1 MLRFGALAT
10 NLRLSMNRIWN
21 SVVGK
26 LWGTILLLVLF
37 VLFIVTVLMLEF
49 LENFHTQQ
57 TEESL
62 RQEAAT
68 IGTIVEQHDEVEDSM
83 QIIQDIL
90 GAETNALIARNA
102 ESVFLSVHDG
112 LNKEFIRDKILNDK
126 DLSKIYTSN
135 ETILKKMLMPSMS
148 NEDRMENY
156 IILASPLESD
166 KEIHGAVFIYQSLEV
181 VNKTSNHTTRIV
193 FLSGFIALLLTTM
206 LTFFLS
212 TRITSPLR
220 TMREAALELAKG
232 NFETKVPY
240 LQRDEIGE
248 LGSAFNRMGS
258 QLKHHVELINQE
270 KEQLSSILTSMT
282 DAVITFNKDFK
293 VLVSNPQADQLF
305 EKWNVNN
312 ETTSNAHL
320 PAELFHLLD
329 HVFHLEEELDEEL
342 EIKGSYFSVS
352 ISLLYSKDSV
362 RGAVVVLRDMTEQH
376 RLDKMRS
383 DFIANVSHELRT
395 PISMLHGYSEAIID
409 GVVTT
414 EEDKSEMI
422 RVIYDESKR
431 MGRLV
436 TELLDLARL
445 ESGYLSIYKDKVS
458 VIPAIERITQKFD
471 QIAREKNIRLQVE
484 HTLNHPLYLQL
495 DEDRME
501 QVLTNLIDNA
511 LRHTPEGESVTV
523 KLAQTNQ
530 RVIIKVADTGYG
542 IPKEDLP
549 YVFERFYKADKART
563 RGKSGTGLGLAIAK
577 NIVERHDG
585 ELSVESEV
593 GVGTTFIIQLPLNE

>member
-1 MLRFGALAT
+1 
-10 NLRLSMNRIWN
+10 MNRILN

-57 TEESL
+57 AEETL

-68 IGTIVEQHDEVEDSM
+68 IGKIVEQHDKVEDSL

-90 GAETNALIARNA
+90 GAETNALIVRNS
-102 ESVFLSVHDG
+102 ESVFLSIHDG
-112 LNKEFIRDKILNDK
+112 LNEHVIKDKILSDS
-126 DLSKIYTSN
+126 DLKKVYISN
-135 ETILKKMLMPSMS
+135 KTIIKKMLMPSMTK
-148 NEDRMENY
+148 EDQMESY
-156 IILASPLESD
+156 IILASPFESD
-166 KEIHGAVFIYQSLEV
+166 KEVHGAVFIYQSLEV

-206 LTFFLS
+206 FSFFLTS
-212 TRITSPLR
+212 RITSPLR

-232 NFETKVPY
+232 NFETKVPQ

-248 LGSAFNRMGS
+248 LGSAFNRMGK
-258 QLKHHVELINQE
+258 QLKNHVEVINQE
-270 KEQLSSILTSMT
+270 KEQLSNILTAMT
-282 DAVITFNKDFK
+282 DAVITFNKDFH
-293 VLVSNPQADQLF
+293 VLVSNPQADKLF
-305 EKWNVNN
+305 QKWNINN
-312 ETTSNAHL
+312 ETTDYSHL
-320 PAELFHLLD
+320 PAELYHLLD
-329 HVFHLEEELDEEL
+329 HVFNLEEELEEEL
-342 EIKGSYFSVS
+342 GIKGSYFSVS
-352 ISLLYSKDSV
+352 ISLLYSKEAV
-362 RGAVVVLRDMTEQH
+362 RGAVVVLRDMTEQN

-395 PISMLHGYSEAIID
+395 PISMLQGYSEAIID
-409 GVVTT
+409 DVVTT
-414 EEDKSEMI
+414 EEDRKEMI
-422 RVIYDESKR
+422 RIIYDESKR

-445 ESGYLSIYKDKVS
+445 ESGYLSIFKEEVS
-458 VIPAIERITQKFD
+458 IIPTIERITQKFD
-471 QIAREKNIRLQVE
+471 QIAKENNIRLVLEQN
-484 HTLNHPLYLQL
+484 LKDPLFLEL

-511 LRHTPEGESVTV
+511 LRHTEKKGSVTV
-523 KLAQTNQ
+523 RLTRLNHHLTIE
-530 RVIIKVADTGYG
+530 VEDTGYG
-542 IPKEDLP
+542 IPSEDLP

-577 NIVERHDG
+577 NIVERHAG
-585 ELSVESEV
+585 NLSVESEL
-593 GVGTTFIIQLPLNE
+593 GVGTKFIVQLPIT

>member
-1 MLRFGALAT
+1 
-10 NLRLSMNRIWN
+10 MNRIWN

-37 VLFIVTVLMLEF
+37 VLFIITVLMLEF
-49 LENFHTQQ
+49 LENFHTEQA
-57 TEESL
+57 EESL

-68 IGTIVEQHDEVEDSM
+68 IGKIVEQYDQIEDSM
-83 QIIQDIL
+83 QIIQNIL
-90 GAETNALIARNA
+90 GAETSALIVRNA
-102 ESVFLSVHDG
+102 ESVFLSVHEG
-112 LNKEFIRDKILNDK
+112 LNKEVFQEKLLKDK
-126 DLSKIYTSN
+126 DLTNIYRTN
-135 ETILKKMLMPSMS
+135 ETIIKKMLMPSMTEE
-148 NEDRMENY
+148 NRMENY

-206 LTFFLS
+206 FSFFLS
-212 TRITSPLR
+212 SRITSPLR
-220 TMREAALELAKG
+220 SMREAASELAKG

-240 LQRDEIGE
+240 VQKDEIGE
-248 LGSAFNRMGS
+248 LSSAFNRMGS
-258 QLKHHVELINQE
+258 QLKHHVEVINQE

-282 DAVITFNKDFK
+282 DAVITFNKDLT
-293 VLVSNPQADQLF
+293 VLVSNPQADSLIQ
-305 EKWNVNN
+305 KWYANN
-312 ETTSNAHL
+312 ETADNSNL
-320 PAELFHLLD
+320 PAELYDLLD
-329 HVFHLEEELDEEL
+329 HVFHLEEEIDEEL
-342 EIKGSYFSVS
+342 EIKGFYFSVS
-352 ISLLYSKDSV
+352 ISLLYSKEAV

-395 PISMLHGYSEAIID
+395 PISMLQGYSEAIID
-409 GVVTT
+409 EVVTT
-414 EEDKSEMI
+414 EEDKNEII

-445 ESGYLSIYKDKVS
+445 ESGYLSIYKEEVS
-458 VIPAIERITQKFD
+458 VLPTIERITLKFD
-471 QIAREKNIRLQVE
+471 QIAKEKNIRLYFE
-484 HTLNHPLYLQL
+484 HTLSETIHLQL

-511 LRHTPEGESVTV
+511 LRHTPKDGSVTV
-523 KLAQTNQ
+523 NLTEAAGHIMIEVK
-530 RVIIKVADTGYG
+530 DTGYG

-585 ELSVESEV
+585 SLSVESEV
-593 GVGTTFIIQLPLNE
+593 GVGTTFIIKLPLNL

>member
-1 MLRFGALAT
+1 
-10 NLRLSMNRIWN
+10 MNRIWN

-37 VLFIVTVLMLEF
+37 VLFIITVLMLEF
-49 LENFHTQQ
+49 LENFHTEQA
-57 TEESL
+57 EESL

-68 IGTIVEQHDEVEDSM
+68 IGKIVEQYDQIEDSM
-83 QIIQDIL
+83 QIIQNIL
-90 GAETNALIARNA
+90 GAETSALIVRNA
-102 ESVFLSVHDG
+102 ESVFLSVHEG
-112 LNKEFIRDKILNDK
+112 LNKEVFQEKLLEDKE
-126 DLSKIYTSN
+126 LSNIYTTN
-135 ETILKKMLMPSMS
+135 NTIIKKTLMPSMTE
-148 NEDRMENY
+148 EDRMENY

-206 LTFFLS
+206 FSFFLS
-212 TRITSPLR
+212 SRITSPLR

-232 NFETKVPY
+232 NFETKVLY
-240 LQRDEIGE
+240 VQKDEIGE
-248 LGSAFNRMGS
+248 LSAAFNRMGS
-258 QLKHHVELINQE
+258 QLKDHVEVISQE

-282 DAVITFNKDFK
+282 DAVITFNKDFN
-293 VLVSNPQADQLF
+293 VLVSNPQADQLIV
-305 EKWNVNN
+305 KWHEHN
-312 ETTSNAHL
+312 EVAGQSNL
-320 PAELFHLLD
+320 PVELYHLLD
-329 HVFHLEEELDEEL
+329 HVFHQEEEIDEEI
-342 EIKGSYFSVS
+342 EIQGSYFSVS
-352 ISLLYSKDSV
+352 VSLLYSKDSV

-395 PISMLHGYSEAIID
+395 PISMLQGYSEAIID
-409 GVVTT
+409 EVVTT
-414 EEDKSEMI
+414 EEDKNEMI
-422 RVIYDESKR
+422 RIIYDESKR
-431 MGRLV
+431 MSRLV

-445 ESGYLSIYKDKVS
+445 ESGYLSIYKEKVS
-458 VIPAIERITQKFD
+458 VLPTIERITQKFD
-471 QIAREKNIRLQVE
+471 QIAKEKNIRLYFE
-484 HTLNHPLYLQL
+484 HTLSESIHLQL

-511 LRHTPEGESVTV
+511 LRHTPKEGSVTV
-523 KLAQTNQ
+523 KLTQTAGQ
-530 RVIIKVADTGYG
+530 LMIEVKDTGYG

-549 YVFERFYKADKART
+549 FVFERFYKADKART

-585 ELSVESEV
+585 RLSVESEV
-593 GVGTTFIIQLPLNE
+593 GVGTAFIIKIPLT

>member
-1 MLRFGALAT
+1 
-10 NLRLSMNRIWN
+10 MNRIWN

-37 VLFIVTVLMLEF
+37 VLFIITVLMLEF
-49 LENFHTQQ
+49 LENFHTEQA
-57 TEESL
+57 EESL

-68 IGTIVEQHDEVEDSM
+68 IGKIVEQYDQIEDSM

-90 GAETNALIARNA
+90 GAETNALIVRNS
-102 ESVFLSVHDG
+102 ESVFLSVHEG
-112 LNKEFIRDKILNDK
+112 LKKDIFQEKILKDK
-126 DLSKIYTSN
+126 DLSNIYTTN
-135 ETILKKMLMPSMS
+135 TTIIKKMLMPSMTD
-148 NEDRMENY
+148 EDRMENY

-166 KEIHGAVFIYQSLEV
+166 EEIHGAVFIYQSLEV

-206 LTFFLS
+206 FSFFLS
-212 TRITSPLR
+212 SRITLPLR
-220 TMREAALELAKG
+220 TMREAALEIAKG

-240 LQRDEIGE
+240 VQKDEIGE
-248 LGSAFNRMGS
+248 LGVAFNRMGS
-258 QLKHHVELINQE
+258 QLKHHVEVISQE

-282 DAVITFNKDFK
+282 DAVITFNKDFN
-293 VLVSNPQADQLF
+293 VLVSNPQANQLF
-305 EKWNVNN
+305 QKWYAYN
-312 ETTSNAHL
+312 ETGDNSNL
-320 PAELFHLLD
+320 PAELYHLLD
-329 HVFHLEEELDEEL
+329 HVFHLEEEMDEEI
-342 EIKGSYFSVS
+342 EIKGAYFSVS

-395 PISMLHGYSEAIID
+395 PISMLQGYSEAIID
-409 GVVTT
+409 EVVTT
-414 EEDKSEMI
+414 EEDKNEMI
-422 RVIYDESKR
+422 RIIYDESKR
-431 MGRLV
+431 MSRLV

-445 ESGYLSIYKDKVS
+445 ESGYLSIYKEEVS
-458 VIPAIERITQKFD
+458 ILPAIERITQKFD
-471 QIAREKNIRLQVE
+471 QIAKEKNIHLYFE
-484 HTLNHPLYLQL
+484 HTLTESVHLQI

-511 LRHTPEGESVTV
+511 LRHTSEGESVTV
-523 KLAQTNQ
+523 RLSQTDQ
-530 RVIIKVADTGYG
+530 QIKIEVADTGYG

-585 ELSVESEV
+585 NLSVESEV
-593 GVGTTFIIQLPLNE
+593 GVGTTFIIKLPLNHL

>member
-1 MLRFGALAT
+1 
-10 NLRLSMNRIWN
+10 MNRIWN

-26 LWGTILLLVLF
+26 LWLTILLLVLF

-49 LENFHTQQ
+49 LENFHTEQA
-57 TEESL
+57 EESL

-68 IGTIVEQHDEVEDSM
+68 IGKIVQQYDQIEDSM
-83 QIIQDIL
+83 QIIQNIL
-90 GAETNALIARNA
+90 GAETSALIVRNP
-102 ESVFLSVHDG
+102 ESVFLSVHEG
-112 LNKEFIRDKILNDK
+112 LNKEVFQEKLLK
-126 DLSKIYTSN
+126 DEDLANIYTAN
-135 ETILKKMLMPSMS
+135 NTIIKKMLMPSMS
-148 NEDRMENY
+148 EEDRMENY

-206 LTFFLS
+206 FSFFLS
-212 TRITSPLR
+212 SRITAPLR
-220 TMREAALELAKG
+220 SMREAASELAKG
-232 NFETKVPY
+232 NFETKVTY
-240 LQRDEIGE
+240 VQRDEIGE
-248 LGSAFNRMGS
+248 LSSAFNRMGS
-258 QLKHHVELINQE
+258 QLKHHVEVISQE

-282 DAVITFNKDFK
+282 DAVITFNKDLTI
-293 VLVSNPQADQLF
+293 LVSNPQADQLIQ
-305 EKWNVNN
+305 KWYANN
-312 ETTSNAHL
+312 ETADNSNL
-320 PAELFHLLD
+320 PAELYHLLD
-329 HVFHLEEELDEEL
+329 HVFHLEEEIDEEL

-352 ISLLYSKDSV
+352 ISLLYSKEAV

-395 PISMLHGYSEAIID
+395 PISMLQGYSEAIID
-409 GVVTT
+409 DVVTT
-414 EEDKSEMI
+414 VEEQNEMI

-445 ESGYLSIYKDKVS
+445 ESGYLSIYKEDVS
-458 VIPAIERITQKFD
+458 VVPTIERITQKFD
-471 QIAREKNIRLQVE
+471 QIAKEKNIGLYFE
-484 HTLNHPLYLQL
+484 HTLSESIHLQL

-511 LRHTPEGESVTV
+511 LRHTPKDGSVTV
-523 KLAQTNQ
+523 NLSKIAGHI
-530 RVIIKVADTGYG
+530 VIQVKDTGYG

-585 ELSVESEV
+585 SLSVESEV
-593 GVGTTFIIQLPLNE
+593 EVGTTFIIKLPLSE

>member
-1 MLRFGALAT
+1 
-10 NLRLSMNRIWN
+10 MNRIWN

-49 LENFHTQQ
+49 LEDFHTQQ
-57 TEESL
+57 AEESL

-68 IGTIVEQHDEVEDSM
+68 IGKIVEQHDEVEDSLE
-83 QIIQDIL
+83 IIQDIL
-90 GAETNALIARNA
+90 GSETNALIVRNS
-102 ESVFLSVHDG
+102 ESVFLSVHEG
-112 LNKEFIRDKILNDK
+112 LNKDVIKDKILDDT
-126 DLSKIYTSN
+126 DLAKIYTSDK
-135 ETILKKMLMPSMS
+135 TIIKKTLMPSMTF
-148 NEDRMENY
+148 EDRMENY

-166 KEIHGAVFIYQSLEV
+166 KEKHGAVFIYQSLEV
-181 VNKTSNHTTRIV
+181 VNKTSNSTTKIV

-206 LTFFLS
+206 FTFFLTS
-212 TRITSPLR
+212 RITSPLR
-220 TMREAALELAKG
+220 SMREAALELAKG

-248 LGSAFNRMGS
+248 LGSAFNRMGR
-258 QLKHHVELINQE
+258 QLKHHVEVINQE

-282 DAVITFNKDFK
+282 DAVITFNKDFN
-293 VLVSNPQADQLF
+293 VIVSNPQADQLF
-305 EKWNVNN
+305 QKWYANN
-312 ETTSNAHL
+312 ETTNNSHL
-320 PAELFHLLD
+320 PAELHHLLD
-329 HVFHLEEELDEEL
+329 HVFNLEEEIDEEL
-342 EIKGSYFSVS
+342 EIKGAYFSVS

-362 RGAVVVLRDMTEQH
+362 RGAVVVLRDKTEQH

-395 PISMLHGYSEAIID
+395 PISMLQGYSEAIID
-409 GVVTT
+409 DVVTT
-414 EEDKSEMI
+414 EEDKNEMI

-445 ESGYLSIYKDKVS
+445 ESGYLSIYKEEVS
-458 VIPAIERITQKFD
+458 IIPTIERITQKFD
-471 QIAREKNIRLQVE
+471 QIAKEKNIQLAFE
-484 HTLNHPLYLQL
+484 HTLSEGLYLQI

-511 LRHTPEGESVTV
+511 LRHTPDDGAVKV
-523 KLAQTNQ
+523 KLAHANQ
-530 RVIIKVADTGYG
+530 KITIEVADTGYG

-577 NIVERHDG
+577 NIVERHNG
-585 ELSVESEV
+585 SLSVESEV
-593 GVGTTFIIQLPLNE
+593 GIGTTFFIKLPLS

>member
-1 MLRFGALAT
+1 
-10 NLRLSMNRIWN
+10 MNRIWN

-57 TEESL
+57 AEETL

-68 IGTIVEQHDEVEDSM
+68 IGKIVEQHDKVEDSL

-90 GAETNALIARNA
+90 GAETNALIVRNS
-102 ESVFLSVHDG
+102 ESVFLSIHDG
-112 LNKEFIRDKILNDK
+112 LNKDVIKDKILSDS
-126 DLSKIYTSN
+126 DLVKVYISN
-135 ETILKKMLMPSMS
+135 KTIIKKMLMPSMTK
-148 NEDRMENY
+148 EDQMESY
-156 IILASPLESD
+156 IILASPFESD

-206 LTFFLS
+206 FSFFLTS
-212 TRITSPLR
+212 RITSPLR

-232 NFETKVPY
+232 NFETKVPQ

-248 LGSAFNRMGS
+248 LGSAFNRMGK
-258 QLKHHVELINQE
+258 QLKNHVEVINQE
-270 KEQLSSILTSMT
+270 KEQLSNILTAMT
-282 DAVITFNKDFK
+282 DAVITFNKDFL
-293 VLVSNPQADQLF
+293 VLVSNPQADILF
-305 EKWNVNN
+305 QKWNINN
-312 ETTSNAHL
+312 ETTDYSHL
-320 PAELFHLLD
+320 PAELYHLLD
-329 HVFHLEEELDEEL
+329 HVFNLEEELEEELD
-342 EIKGSYFSVS
+342 IKGSYFSVS
-352 ISLLYSKDSV
+352 ISLLYSKEAV

-395 PISMLHGYSEAIID
+395 PISMLQGYSEAIID
-409 GVVTT
+409 DVVTT
-414 EEDKSEMI
+414 EEDRKEMI
-422 RVIYDESKR
+422 RIIYDESKR

-445 ESGYLSIYKDKVS
+445 ESGYLSIFTEEVS
-458 VIPAIERITQKFD
+458 IIPTIERITQKFD
-471 QIAREKNIRLQVE
+471 QIAKENNVRLVLEQN
-484 HTLNHPLYLQL
+484 LKDPLFLEL

-511 LRHTPEGESVTV
+511 LRHTEEQGSVTV
-523 KLAQTNQ
+523 RLNRLNHQLTIE
-530 RVIIKVADTGYG
+530 VEDTGYG
-542 IPKEDLP
+542 IPSEDLP

-577 NIVERHDG
+577 NIVERHAG
-585 ELSVESEV
+585 NLSVESEL
-593 GVGTTFIIQLPLNE
+593 GVGTKFIVQLPIL

>member
-1 MLRFGALAT
+1 
-10 NLRLSMNRIWN
+10 MNRIWN

-49 LENFHTQQ
+49 LEDFHTEQA
-57 TEESL
+57 EDSL

-68 IGTIVEQHDEVEDSM
+68 IGKIVEQYDRVEDSLP
-83 QIIQDIL
+83 IIEDIL
-90 GAETNALIARNA
+90 GAETNALIVRNS
-102 ESVFLSVHDG
+102 ESVFLSIHEG
-112 LNKEFIRDKILNDK
+112 LNKAVIKDKILKDK
-126 DLSKIYTSN
+126 TLDNIYTSN
-135 ETILKKMLMPSMS
+135 KTIIKKMLMPSMT
-148 NEDRMENY
+148 ERDKMENY
-156 IILASPLESD
+156 IILASPFESE
-166 KEIHGAVFIYQSLEV
+166 KEVHGAVFIYQSLDV
-181 VNKTSNHTTRIV
+181 VNKTSNHTTNIV

-206 LTFFLS
+206 FTFFLS
-212 TRITSPLR
+212 SRITSPLR

-248 LGSAFNRMGS
+248 LGIAFNRMGR
-258 QLKHHVELINQE
+258 QLKHHVEVINQE
-270 KEQLSSILTSMT
+270 KEQLSNILTSMT

-293 VLVSNPQADQLF
+293 VQVSNPQADILLK
-305 EKWNVNN
+305 KWIENN
-312 ETTSNAHL
+312 DTGDKSHL
-320 PAELFHLLD
+320 PPELYHLLD
-329 HVFHLEEELDEEL
+329 HVFHLEEEIDEEI
-342 EIKGSYFSVS
+342 EIKGLYFSVS
-352 ISLLYSKDSV
+352 ISLLYSKDAI

-376 RLDKMRS
+376 QLDKMRS

-395 PISMLHGYSEAIID
+395 PISMLQGYSEAIVDDI
-409 GVVTT
+409 VTT
-414 EEDKSEMI
+414 EEDRKEMI
-422 RVIYDESKR
+422 RIIYDESKR

-445 ESGYLSIYKDKVS
+445 ESGYLSIHKEIIP
-458 VIPAIERITQKFD
+458 VIPTVDRIQQKFD
-471 QIAREKNIRLQVE
+471 QVAKENGVHLVFEQKLEQE
-484 HTLNHPLYLQL
+484 LFLSM

-511 LRHTPEGESVTV
+511 LRHTEEDGTVTV
-523 KLAQTNQ
+523 RLSREASDLLIE
-530 RVIIKVADTGYG
+530 VEDTGYG

-549 YVFERFYKADKART
+549 FVFERFYKADKART

-585 ELSVESEV
+585 NLSVESEI
-593 GVGTTFIIQLPLNE
+593 GVGTKFIIRLPIDSETK

>member
-1 MLRFGALAT
+1 
-10 NLRLSMNRIWN
+10 MNRIWN

-37 VLFIVTVLMLEF
+37 VLFIITVLMLEF
-49 LENFHTQQ
+49 LENFHTEQA
-57 TEESL
+57 EESL

-68 IGTIVEQHDEVEDSM
+68 IGKIVEQYDEIEDSM
-83 QIIQDIL
+83 QIIQNIL
-90 GAETNALIARNA
+90 GAETNALIVRNA
-102 ESVFLSVHDG
+102 ESVFLSVHEG
-112 LNKEFIRDKILNDK
+112 LNKEVFQEKLLKDK
-126 DLSKIYTSN
+126 DLTNIYTTN
-135 ETILKKMLMPSMS
+135 NTIVKKMLMPSMTE
-148 NEDRMENY
+148 EDRMENY

-166 KEIHGAVFIYQSLEV
+166 KEIHGAVFIYQSLQV

-206 LTFFLS
+206 FSFFLS
-212 TRITSPLR
+212 SRITLPLR

-240 LQRDEIGE
+240 VQKDEIGE
-248 LGSAFNRMGS
+248 LSVAFNRMGS
-258 QLKHHVELINQE
+258 QLKDHVEVISQE

-293 VLVSNPQADQLF
+293 VLVSNPQANELF
-305 EKWNVNN
+305 QKWYTNN
-312 ETTSNAHL
+312 EVTGNSNL
-320 PAELFHLLD
+320 PAELYHLLD
-329 HVFHLEEELDEEL
+329 HVFHQEEEIDEEI

-395 PISMLHGYSEAIID
+395 PISMLQGYSEAIID
-409 GVVTT
+409 EVVTT
-414 EEDKSEMI
+414 EEDKNEMI
-422 RVIYDESKR
+422 RIIYDESKR
-431 MGRLV
+431 MSRLV

-445 ESGYLSIYKDKVS
+445 ESGYLSIYKEEVS
-458 VIPAIERITQKFD
+458 VLPTIERITQKFD
-471 QIAREKNIRLQVE
+471 QIAKEKNIRLYFE
-484 HTLNHPLYLQL
+484 PTLSETIYLKL

-511 LRHTPEGESVTV
+511 LRHTPKDGSVTV
-523 KLAQTNQ
+523 KLMQTT
-530 RVIIKVADTGYG
+530 RHIMIEVKDTGYG

-585 ELSVESEV
+585 ILSVESEV
-593 GVGTTFIIQLPLNE
+593 GVGTTFIIKLPLK

>member
-1 MLRFGALAT
+1 
-10 NLRLSMNRIWN
+10 MNRIWN

-57 TEESL
+57 AEETL

-68 IGTIVEQHDEVEDSM
+68 IGKIVEQYDKVEDSL
-83 QIIQDIL
+83 QIIKDIL
-90 GAETNALIARNA
+90 GAETNALIVRNS

-112 LNKEFIRDKILNDK
+112 LNKDVIKDKLLK
-126 DLSKIYTSN
+126 DPDLTKVYISN
-135 ETILKKMLMPSMS
+135 KTIIKKMLMPSMTK
-148 NEDRMENY
+148 EDQMESY
-156 IILASPLESD
+156 IILASPFESD
-166 KEIHGAVFIYQSLEV
+166 KEVHGAVFIYQSLEV

-206 LTFFLS
+206 FSFFLTS
-212 TRITSPLR
+212 RITSPLR

-232 NFETKVPY
+232 NFETKVPQ

-248 LGSAFNRMGS
+248 LGSAFNRMGR
-258 QLKHHVELINQE
+258 QLKHHVEVINQE
-270 KEQLSSILTSMT
+270 KEQLSNILTSMT
-282 DAVITFNKDFK
+282 DAVITFNKDFN
-293 VLVSNPQADQLF
+293 VLVSNPQADKLF
-305 EKWNVNN
+305 QKWNIDN
-312 ETTSNAHL
+312 ETTDKSHL
-320 PAELFHLLD
+320 PAELYHLLD
-329 HVFHLEEELDEEL
+329 HVFNFEEELEEEL
-342 EIKGSYFSVS
+342 EIKGSYFDIS

-395 PISMLHGYSEAIID
+395 PISMLQGYSEAIID
-409 GVVTT
+409 DVVTT
-414 EEDKSEMI
+414 EEDRKEMI
-422 RVIYDESKR
+422 RIIYDESKR

-445 ESGYLSIYKDKVS
+445 ESGYLSIFKEKVS
-458 VIPAIERITQKFD
+458 IIPTIERITQKFD
-471 QIAREKNIRLQVE
+471 QIAKEKSIRLNFEQK
-484 HTLNHPLYLQL
+484 LIDPLFLEI

-511 LRHTPEGESVTV
+511 LRHTEEKGSVNV
-523 KLAQTNQ
+523 RLFQRNNQ
-530 RVIIKVADTGYG
+530 LIVEVEDTGYG
-542 IPKEDLP
+542 IPNEDLP

-585 ELSVESEV
+585 NLSVESEL
-593 GVGTTFIIQLPLNE
+593 GVGTKFIIRLPMMK

>member
-1 MLRFGALAT
+1 
-10 NLRLSMNRIWN
+10 MNRIWN

-57 TEESL
+57 AEETL

-68 IGTIVEQHDEVEDSM
+68 IGKIVEQHDKVEDSL

-90 GAETNALIARNA
+90 GAETNALIVRNS
-102 ESVFLSVHDG
+102 ESVFLSIHDG
-112 LNKEFIRDKILNDK
+112 LNKDVIKDKILSDS
-126 DLSKIYTSN
+126 DLTKVYISN
-135 ETILKKMLMPSMS
+135 KTIIKKMLMPSMTK
-148 NEDRMENY
+148 EDQMESY
-156 IILASPLESD
+156 IILASPFESD
-166 KEIHGAVFIYQSLEV
+166 KEVHGAVFIYQSLEV

-206 LTFFLS
+206 FSFFLTS
-212 TRITSPLR
+212 RITSPLR

-232 NFETKVPY
+232 NFETKVPQ

-248 LGSAFNRMGS
+248 LGSAFNRMGK
-258 QLKHHVELINQE
+258 QLKNHVEVINQE
-270 KEQLSSILTSMT
+270 KEQLSNILTAMT
-282 DAVITFNKDFK
+282 DAVITFNKDFH
-293 VLVSNPQADQLF
+293 VLVSNPQADKLF
-305 EKWNVNN
+305 QKWNINN
-312 ETTSNAHL
+312 ETTDYSHL

-329 HVFHLEEELDEEL
+329 HVFNLEEELEEEL
-342 EIKGSYFSVS
+342 GIKGSYFSVS
-352 ISLLYSKDSV
+352 ISLLYSKDAI

-395 PISMLHGYSEAIID
+395 PISMLQGYSEAIID
-409 GVVTT
+409 DVVTT
-414 EEDKSEMI
+414 EEDRKEMI
-422 RVIYDESKR
+422 RIIYDESKR

-445 ESGYLSIYKDKVS
+445 ESGYLSIFKEEVS
-458 VIPAIERITQKFD
+458 IIPTIERITQKFD
-471 QIAREKNIRLQVE
+471 QIAKENNVRLVLEQN
-484 HTLNHPLYLQL
+484 LKDPLFLEL

-511 LRHTPEGESVTV
+511 LRHTEEQGSVTV
-523 KLAQTNQ
+523 RLTRLNHQLTIE
-530 RVIIKVADTGYG
+530 VEDTGYG
-542 IPKEDLP
+542 IPSEDLP

-577 NIVERHDG
+577 NIVERHAG
-585 ELSVESEV
+585 NLSVESEL
-593 GVGTTFIIQLPLNE
+593 GVGTKFIVQLPIT

>member
-1 MLRFGALAT
+1 
-10 NLRLSMNRIWN
+10 MNRIWN

-37 VLFIVTVLMLEF
+37 VLFIITVLMLEF
-49 LENFHTQQ
+49 LENFHTEQA
-57 TEESL
+57 EESL

-68 IGTIVEQHDEVEDSM
+68 IGKIVEQYDQIEDSM
-83 QIIQDIL
+83 QIIQNIL
-90 GAETNALIARNA
+90 GAETSALIVRNA
-102 ESVFLSVHDG
+102 ESVFLSVHEG
-112 LNKEFIRDKILNDK
+112 LNKDVFQEKLLKDKE
-126 DLSKIYTSN
+126 LSNIYTTNS
-135 ETILKKMLMPSMS
+135 TIIKKMLMPSMTE
-148 NEDRMENY
+148 EDRMENY

-206 LTFFLS
+206 FSFFLS
-212 TRITSPLR
+212 SRITSPLR

-240 LQRDEIGE
+240 VQKDEIGE
-248 LGSAFNRMGS
+248 LSVAFNRMGS
-258 QLKHHVELINQE
+258 QLKDHVEVISQE
-270 KEQLSSILTSMT
+270 KEQLSNILTSMT

-293 VLVSNPQADQLF
+293 VLVSNPQADQLIVHWH
-305 EKWNVNN
+305 EQNDIAGN
-312 ETTSNAHL
+312 SNL
-320 PAELFHLLD
+320 PVELYHLLD
-329 HVFHLEEELDEEL
+329 HVFHHEEEIDEEM
-342 EIKGSYFSVS
+342 EIQGSYFSVS
-352 ISLLYSKDSV
+352 VSLLYSKESV
-362 RGAVVVLRDMTEQH
+362 RGVVVVLRDMTEQH

-395 PISMLHGYSEAIID
+395 PISMLQGYSEAIID
-409 GVVTT
+409 EVVTT
-414 EEDKSEMI
+414 EEDKNEMI
-422 RVIYDESKR
+422 RIIYDESKR
-431 MGRLV
+431 MSRLV

-445 ESGYLSIYKDKVS
+445 ESGYLSIYKEEVS
-458 VIPAIERITQKFD
+458 VIPTLERITQKFD
-471 QIAREKNIRLQVE
+471 QSAKEKNIGLSFE
-484 HTLNHPLYLQL
+484 HTLSQNVQLQL

-511 LRHTPEGESVTV
+511 LRHTPKEGSVTV
-523 KLAQTNQ
+523 RLTRTARQL
-530 RVIIKVADTGYG
+530 IIEVKDTGYG
-542 IPKEDLP
+542 IPAEDLP

-585 ELSVESEV
+585 NLSVESEV
-593 GVGTTFIIQLPLNE
+593 GIGTTFIIKLPLK

>member
-1 MLRFGALAT
+1 
-10 NLRLSMNRIWN
+10 MNRIWN

-57 TEESL
+57 AEETL

-68 IGTIVEQHDEVEDSM
+68 IGKIVEQYDKVEDSL
-83 QIIQDIL
+83 QIIKDIL
-90 GAETNALIARNA
+90 GAETNALIVRNS

-112 LNKEFIRDKILNDK
+112 LNKDVIKNKLLK
-126 DLSKIYTSN
+126 DPDLTKVYISN
-135 ETILKKMLMPSMS
+135 NTIIKKMLMPSMTK
-148 NEDRMENY
+148 EDQMESY
-156 IILASPLESD
+156 IILASPFESE

-206 LTFFLS
+206 FSFFLTS
-212 TRITSPLR
+212 RITSPLR

-232 NFETKVPY
+232 NFETKVPQ
-240 LQRDEIGE
+240 LQRDKIGE
-248 LGSAFNRMGS
+248 LGSAFNRMGR
-258 QLKHHVELINQE
+258 QLKHHVEVINQE
-270 KEQLSSILTSMT
+270 KEQLSNILTSMT
-282 DAVITFNKDFK
+282 DAVITFNKDFN
-293 VLVSNPQADQLF
+293 VLVSNPQADKLF
-305 EKWNVNN
+305 KKWNIDN
-312 ETTSNAHL
+312 ETKDKSHL
-320 PAELFHLLD
+320 PAELYHLLD
-329 HVFHLEEELDEEL
+329 HVFNFEEELEEEL
-342 EIKGSYFSVS
+342 EIKGFYFDIS

-395 PISMLHGYSEAIID
+395 PISMLQGYSEAIID
-409 GVVTT
+409 DVVTT
-414 EEDKSEMI
+414 EEDRKEMI
-422 RVIYDESKR
+422 RIIYDESKR

-445 ESGYLSIYKDKVS
+445 ESGYLSIYREKVS
-458 VIPAIERITQKFD
+458 IIPTIERITQKFD
-471 QIAREKNIRLQVE
+471 QIAKEKNVRLKFEQKLIE
-484 HTLNHPLYLQL
+484 PLFLEI

-511 LRHTPEGESVTV
+511 LRHTEENGIVTV
-523 KLAQTNQ
+523 RLFQQNHQ
-530 RVIIKVADTGYG
+530 LIIEVEDTGYG
-542 IPKEDLP
+542 IPNEDLP

-585 ELSVESEV
+585 NLSVESEL
-593 GVGTTFIIQLPLNE
+593 GVGTKFIIRLPMI

>member
-1 MLRFGALAT
+1 
-10 NLRLSMNRIWN
+10 MNRIWN

-37 VLFIVTVLMLEF
+37 VLFIITVLMLEF
-49 LENFHTQQ
+49 LENFHTEQA
-57 TEESL
+57 EESL

-68 IGTIVEQHDEVEDSM
+68 IGKIVEQYDEIEDSM
-83 QIIQDIL
+83 QIIQNIL
-90 GAETNALIARNA
+90 GAETSALIVRNS
-102 ESVFLSVHDG
+102 ESVFLSVHEG
-112 LNKEFIRDKILNDK
+112 LNKDVFQEKLLKDK
-126 DLSKIYTSN
+126 DLTNIYTTN
-135 ETILKKMLMPSMS
+135 TTIVKKMLMPSMTEE
-148 NEDRMENY
+148 NRMENY

-206 LTFFLS
+206 FSFFLS
-212 TRITSPLR
+212 SRITSPLR

-240 LQRDEIGE
+240 VQKDEIGE
-248 LGSAFNRMGS
+248 LSVAFNRMGS
-258 QLKHHVELINQE
+258 QLKDHVEVISQE
-270 KEQLSSILTSMT
+270 KEQLSNILTSMT

-293 VLVSNPQADQLF
+293 VLVSNPQADQLIV
-305 EKWNVNN
+305 KWHDQHDVSGNTN
-312 ETTSNAHL
+312 L
-320 PAELFHLLD
+320 PAELYDLLD
-329 HVFHLEEELDEEL
+329 HVFHQEVEIDEEI
-342 EIKGSYFSVS
+342 EIQGSYFSVS

-395 PISMLHGYSEAIID
+395 PISMLQGYSEAIID
-409 GVVTT
+409 EVVTT
-414 EEDKSEMI
+414 EEDKNEMI
-422 RVIYDESKR
+422 RIIYDESKR
-431 MGRLV
+431 MSRLV

-445 ESGYLSIYKDKVS
+445 ESGYLSIYKES
-458 VIPAIERITQKFD
+458 VAVLPAIERITQKFD
-471 QIAREKNIRLQVE
+471 QIAKEKNIRLYFE
-484 HTLNHPLYLQL
+484 HTFSQNIHLQL

-511 LRHTPEGESVTV
+511 LRHTPKEGAVTV
-523 KLAQTNQ
+523 KLSEIAGQ
-530 RVIIKVADTGYG
+530 IIIEVKDTGYG

-585 ELSVESEV
+585 HLSVESEV
-593 GVGTTFIIQLPLNE
+593 GVGTSFIIKLPLNL